1 MFTWNLQYI
10 SKTRLAGTLKQLMID
25 PDKGDILIRIH
36 TAIHTSE
43 EAVKL
48 ASMRS

>member
-1 MFTWNLQYI
+1 MFAWNLQYI

-36 TAIHTSE
+36 TAIHTLE
-43 EAVKL
+43 EVL
-48 ASMRS
+48 NLRRL